1 MYKFPIIVFEGIETS
16 GKTTSIKQLSKYLA
30 KNKIKFVKIREPGG
44 SKYSEVIR
52 KLILNKKSKLNTKT
66 DMLLILASRSENF
79 EKVIKK
85 YQNKKVILIDR
96 FTDST
101 IAYQH
106 YGMDINLN
114 LIKKLNKF
122 IIGNLKPSLTFLNI
136 VNKNNM
142 RKRMNLRK
150 YKNKY
155 DNFNFAFYNK
165 VQKGFLKIA
174 NNNKK
179 YVILNSDI
187 MSISENKSF
196 IIKNFN
202 RLIRKHENKK

>member
-1 MYKFPIIVFEGIETS
+1 MYKFPIIVFEGIEAS

-85 YQNKKVILIDR
+85 YKNKKVILIDR

-106 YGMDINLN
+106 YGMGINLN

-122 IIGNLKPSLTFLNI
+122 IIGKLKPNLTFLNI

-179 YVILNSDI
+179 YVILNSNI

-202 RLIRKHENKK
+202 RLVKKYENRK